1 MRYKKALGA
10 ESIQLTKNVFDLKAP
25 TSDRKE
31 FSFAAGVAAFGMLL
45 RDSEYKGNADFDM
58 AYELVGQG
66 LDNDPHGYRAEFQ
79 ELINEA
85 KKLAQKQ

>member
-1 MRYKKALGA
+1 
-10 ESIQLTKNVFDLKAP
+10 
-25 TSDRKE
+25 
-31 FSFAAGVAAFGMLL
+31 
-45 RDSEYKGNADFDM
+45 M

-85 KKLAQKQ
+85 SLIMKRR